1 MIESL
6 KRAVKAA
13 LRPLFRPL
21 LVRIDLPLRVLQP
34 QVDAAHAAIAAIDAA
49 IDAAIGRLDAAN
61 GVLVNRVKDLEHE
74 SAHDKQLIAAL
85 RAENQN
91 FMRGWLQL
99 RTDLLRLQQSSGKA
113 AMPRHCSQD
122 RATDTSALETR
133 P

>member
-49 IDAAIGRLDAAN
+49 LGRLDAAN

-74 SAHDKQLIAAL
+74 SARDKQLIAAL